1 MQKRSRYVVPLFL
14 LIAVTTGALRAQD
27 FTGTWQGT
35 LGTGKRALRT
45 ILEVGQEDSGP
56 PRVAVLSIDQGGF
69 DDAIAAEKVTL
80 NGSVLKATFDR
91 FGATY
96 EGTLSADGSSITG
109 TLSQRGTSPLNF
121 RRPTK
126 QTAWLDPSPHTVRVI
141 SVKKNV
147 KLEVLDWGGSGRAVV
162 LLAGLGNSA
171 HVFDEFAPKL
181 ATKYHVYGI
190 TRRGF
195 GFSSVPKS
203 GYLADSLA
211 DDVLTVLDSLGLKRP
226 VLAGHSIAGEE
237 LSSIG
242 SRYPERVAGLVYLDA
257 GYQYAYYDSTQAHPL
272 LSIAVAARQLA
283 RLSDLSA
290 PMSPESIRDVIQELL
305 TTSLPELEKDL
316 SRWAPELAAEPN
328 QSVVPQPPP
337 PNPVG
342 QAIVEGEEK
351 YTQIHD
357 PVLALYSGKASVP
370 PGIVGDAT
378 AVAKADSAYVLANT
392 PQIDAFIRGVPSAR
406 VVVLHNADHYVFKS
420 DEADVLREMRAFIDG
435 LPAST
440 QTAP

>member
-1 MQKRSRYVVPLFL
+1 MQKTYRGIVPLFL
-14 LIAVTTGALRAQD
+14 LIAVTTSALRAQG

-35 LGTGKRALRT
+35 LGTGKGALRT
-45 ILEVGQEDSGP
+45 VLEVGQEDSGP

-69 DDAIAAEKVTL
+69 DDAIAAETVTL

-96 EGTLSADGSSITG
+96 EGRLSADGSSITG
-109 TLSQRGTSPLNF
+109 TLSQRGTSQLNF

-126 QTAWLDPSPHTVRVI
+126 QTAWLDPSPHTIRVI

-181 ATKYHVYGI
+181 ATEYHVYGI

-242 SRYPERVAGLVYLDA
+242 SRHPERVAGLIYLDA
-257 GYQYAYYDSTQAHPL
+257 GYPYAYYDSAQANPA
-272 LSIAVAARQLA
+272 LSISDVQHKLA
-283 RLSDLSA
+283 RLSDFSA
-290 PMSPESIRDVIQELL
+290 PMSPKDSRAVIRELL
-305 TTSLPELEKDL
+305 VTRLPELEKDL
-316 SRWAPELAAEPN
+316 SSWEQRLAAQPDQDTEPR
-328 QSVVPQPPP
+328 PLP

-342 QAIVEGEEK
+342 QAIVAGEEK

-357 PVLALYSGKASVP
+357 PVLALYSGKARVP
-370 PGIVGDAT
+370 SGIAGDAK
-378 AVAKADSAYVLANT
+378 AVARADSAHVLANT
-392 PQIDAFIRGVPSAR
+392 PQINAFRRGVPSAR

-420 DEADVLREMRAFIDG
+420 DEAGVLREMRAFIDG
-435 LPAST
+435 LPTTT
-440 QTAP
+440 QTTP